1 MNIEEVSKLLNV
13 SISSLETNFPKTKL
27 KMEKKGIILNKEGS
41 RGPQH
46 KYIREKYFSNQYF
59 QEILNEIDSTIP
71 ENQKEV
77 FMSEE
82 TLNLAEFEF
91 YIFLAIVLT
100 PMMVFR
106 GSYTDF
112 LKYMDVPHPGSKK
125 NKELLIK
132 ALESLAEQKVIM
144 YNVDDS
150 AGEDDVYFVATI
162 LRKAEKD
169 MELGIGMVQECK
181 RLQEQYHKR
190 SMIPLLK
197 VWLGVQVLS
206 NRQPYTM
213 NDLVKLTGL
222 SAYSVRESNKI
233 LQETRAITIDGLAF
247 TNSRMVYMYPSNLGD
262 LTSIK
267 DANNFEV
274 LNSFTKLSS
283 KLNKLTYNIYVM
295 TDTASLT
302 NGTLIF
308 K

>member
-27 KMEKKGIILNKEGS
+27 KMEKKGIILDKKG
-41 RGPQH
+41 RGKNAVYTV
-46 KYIREKYFSNQYF
+46 KYTNLFNDTRALSIFE
-59 QEILNEIDSTIP
+59 

-112 LKYMDVPHPGSKK
+112 LKYMDIPHPGSKK

-206 NRQPYTM
+206 NRQPYNT

-222 SAYSVRESNKI
+222 SIYSIRESNKI
-233 LQETRAITIDGLAF
+233 LQESNVYKTSKAYINYTTCIGQNVDLNAF
-247 TNSRMVYMYPSNLGD
+247 
-262 LTSIK
+262 
-267 DANNFEV
+267 
-274 LNSFTKLSS
+274 
-283 KLNKLTYNIYVM
+283 YN
-295 TDTASLT
+295 
-302 NGTLIF
+302 
-308 K
+308 